1 MQGTGSAADIVRA
14 AIPRGALDYRLYS
27 KEAVALLKLI
37 HEAKLTQIDTSPAVA
52 KQFDYSLLAE
62 ATGKPKSQLG
72 GE

>member
-1 MQGTGSAADIVRA
+1 
-14 AIPRGALDYRLYS
+14 
-27 KEAVALLKLI
+27 VALLKLI

-62 ATGKPKSQLG
+62 ATGKPKSALG